1 MHNHQPP
8 VKTLPAPQQLS
19 PSAGMDT
26 ALIDLVLPGIGSLQ
40 FLKHVKRDYPDME
53 VVMMS
58 SHASL
63 ETSIEALWNGAYD
76 FLIKPFDDIEEA

>member
-1 MHNHQPP
+1 
-8 VKTLPAPQQLS
+8 
-19 PSAGMDT
+19 MDT

-58 SHASL
+58 NHASL